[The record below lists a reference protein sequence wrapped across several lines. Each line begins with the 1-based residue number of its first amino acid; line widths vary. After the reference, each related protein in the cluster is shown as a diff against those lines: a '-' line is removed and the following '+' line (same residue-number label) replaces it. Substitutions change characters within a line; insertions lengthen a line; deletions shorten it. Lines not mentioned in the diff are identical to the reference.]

1 MMEVYVILFI
11 LCLMISAFF
20 SSSETAFISLQKVRI
35 RHMVHTNVAGA
46 ADIAKLVARP
56 ERLLTTVLIGNNF
69 VNTAAAA
76 LGTLIVVEI
85 MNNENL
91 GAIVATIAVTLLLL
105 IFSEIIPKT
114 LATQMG
120 ERMALLYTRPI
131 KGISWVLLPVASL
144 LSGIGTAVSRLFNG
158 NRPITGNA
166 ITEDEIITM
175 IGMGLEDGVV
185 EEGEADMAERVL
197 IFGDRRVSEIMT
209 PRTDVV
215 WMEKNTT
222 LRDFMSIYAEIPH
235 SRFPVYEES
244 VDNVLGALWIKD
256 VLLAQARGEI
266 QPDDIVTGLIR
277 PTYVVPE
284 TKVVGELF
292 GEMQQ
297 QRSQVVIVVDEY
309 GGTAGIVTM
318 EQLLEEIVGE
328 LEDEL
333 GVGRKT
339 VETID
344 QNTYQV
350 DGGKRLD
357 QANEELGLN
366 MPEGEYETLA
376 GFILNGLGHIPQEGE
391 QLRYGN
397 ITLTVTEMKGVK
409 IEKVLIIRESD
420 ATEDTP

>member
-46 ADIAKLVARP
+46 ADIAKLVSRP

-85 MNNENL
+85 MNNDNL
-91 GAIVATIAVTLLLL
+91 GAIVATITVTLLLL

-131 KGISWVLLPVASL
+131 KGISWVLLPIAFL

-222 LRDFMSIYAEIPH
+222 LSEFMSIYAEIPH

-277 PTYVVPE
+277 PTYIVPE

-391 QLRYGN
+391 QFRYGN
-397 ITLTVTEMKGVK
+397 ITFTVTEMKGVK